1 MAHCDSMRA
10 RRISDIDWAAWTPT
24 DLATL
29 VFVQRDERLLLIH
42 KKRGLGAGK
51 LNGPGGRLEIGETFD
66 ACASR
71 EVQEELCITPK
82 GLEKRG
88 ELRFQFV
95 DGYAIH
101 VHVYRAS
108 DFEGTPSETPEAIPV
123 WVDEDRVPYDEMW
136 EDDRIWLPLLIAG
149 ARFDGRFIF
158 DGDSMV
164 DHALE
169 VI

>member
-1 MAHCDSMRA
+1 M
-10 RRISDIDWAAWTPT
+10 
-24 DLATL
+24 
-29 VFVQRDERLLLIH
+29 
-42 KKRGLGAGK
+42 
-51 LNGPGGRLEIGETFD
+51 
-66 ACASR
+66 
-71 EVQEELCITPK
+71 
-82 GLEKRG
+82 G

-123 WVDEDRVPYDEMW
+123 WVDEDKVPYDEMW

-149 ARFDGRFIF
+149 THFDARFIF

-164 DHALE
+164 DHVLD
-169 VI
+169 VIPPPVLVDS